1 MIDIEKHVITDESGS
16 PVAVQI
22 RYEDWLR
29 LEGYLAALSSESR
42 SSDPAPGAESETN
55 PGAESETKTPPADR
69 PAHGPAD
76 PTAPEPS
83 APPTAPSAAPS
94 ADSSA
99 KAGFDPSPS
108 ASEED
113 SFQQRLLEEWESLD
127 ATSSDD
133 PRPSAPDLEEALES
147 ARGSW
152 SRPKDGETYLRE
164 LRAQWDRLS
173 S

>member
-42 SSDPAPGAESETN
+42 SSDPAPGAESET
-55 PGAESETKTPPADR
+55 KTPPADR

-94 ADSSA
+94 AGSSA
-99 KAGFDPSPS
+99 KAGFDPPPS
-108 ASEED
+108 VSEED

-133 PRPSAPDLEEALES
+133 PRPSAPDLEEALEA
-147 ARGSW
+147 ARGAW
-152 SRPKDGETYLRE
+152 SRPEDGETYLRE